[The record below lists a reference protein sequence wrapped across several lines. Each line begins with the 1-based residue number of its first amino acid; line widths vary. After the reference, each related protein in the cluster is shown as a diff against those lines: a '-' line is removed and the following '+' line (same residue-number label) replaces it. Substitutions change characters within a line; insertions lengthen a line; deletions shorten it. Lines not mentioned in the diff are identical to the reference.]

1 MTTTTVQTDTQLAS
15 RLRLAVMRLARV
27 LRQKAQDPITPS
39 QLSALVSVER
49 DGPVTLGDLAALEIV
64 QPPTMT
70 RIQWVAQ
77 TSLIVYTL
85 HKGGVVLGVAT
96 GLQFLP
102 MFVGGMWGGII
113 ADRYDKRVTLIWTQ
127 ALQAM
132 LAAAFGALVLTHVIT
147 VWQIY

>member
-49 DGPVTLGDLAALEIV
+49 DGPVTLGELAALESV

-70 RIQWVAQ
+70 RIVAVLEEQ
-77 TSLIVYTL
+77 GL
-85 HKGGVVLGVAT
+85 VVREADS
-96 GLQFLP
+96 
-102 MFVGGMWGGII
+102 
-113 ADRYDKRVTLIWTQ
+113 ADRRISRLHITGTGRRLLEKNRSRKTAYLASRMRGLSAEEHEVLER
-127 ALQAM
+127 
-132 LAAAFGALVLTHVIT
+132 AAALLERMTEGER
-147 VWQIY
+147 

>member
-49 DGPVTLGDLAALEIV
+49 DGPVTLGELAALESV

-70 RIQWVAQ
+70 RIVAALEEQ
-77 TSLIVYTL
+77 
-85 HKGGVVLGVAT
+85 
-96 GLQFLP
+96 GLVFREADP
-102 MFVGGMWGGII
+102 
-113 ADRYDKRVTLIWTQ
+113 ADRRISRLHITPAGRKLLEKNRSRKTAYLASRMRGLGAEERDVLER
-127 ALQAM
+127 
-132 LAAAFGALVLTHVIT
+132 AAALLERMTEGER
-147 VWQIY
+147 

>member
-49 DGPVTLGDLAALEIV
+49 DGPVTLGELAALESV

-70 RIQWVAQ
+70 RIVTALEEQALVERTADQ
-77 TSLIVYTL
+77 
-85 HKGGVVLGVAT
+85 
-96 GLQFLP
+96 
-102 MFVGGMWGGII
+102 
-113 ADRYDKRVTLIWTQ
+113 ADRRVSRLSITAAGRKLLEKNRSRKT
-127 ALQAM
+127 AYLASRM
-132 LAAAFGALVLTHVIT
+132 RGLSSEEREVLERAAALLERMTEGER
-147 VWQIY
+147 

>member
-49 DGPVTLGDLAALEIV
+49 DGPVTLGELAALESV

-70 RIQWVAQ
+70 RIVAA
-77 TSLIVYTL
+77 LEEPGL
-85 HKGGVVLGVAT
+85 VVREADA
-96 GLQFLP
+96 
-102 MFVGGMWGGII
+102 
-113 ADRYDKRVTLIWTQ
+113 ADRRISRLHITGAGRKLLEKNRGRKTAYLASRMRELSAEQREVLER
-127 ALQAM
+127 
-132 LAAAFGALVLTHVIT
+132 AAALMERMTEGER
-147 VWQIY
+147 